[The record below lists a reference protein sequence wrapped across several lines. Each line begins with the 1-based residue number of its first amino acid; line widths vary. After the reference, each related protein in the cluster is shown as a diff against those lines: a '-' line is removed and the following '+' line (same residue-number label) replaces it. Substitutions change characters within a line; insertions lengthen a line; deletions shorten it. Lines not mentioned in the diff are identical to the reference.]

1 MNNNIIK
8 KFYDNMEKNIYPVN
22 SIFIFVYN
30 DFNTYLDDPHLE
42 ECFDDEEVHEIID
55 SVRDLFE
62 ETIALRSEKE
72 FVEWCVSQRHDNRKV
87 YVYTMAQYID
97 GFSRRTLIPALCQYY
112 GFINLNADAYASAI
126 GCNKKT
132 MYELLAT
139 NNLSGILAPTIFYQQ
154 YQEID
159 FKEVCSKLGN
169 HIILKPISES
179 CCIDTMILEYY
190 TKSQLL
196 SWATYILEKYGYVM
210 IQKYISGR
218 EIGVT
223 TVCHDKEIYTLEP
236 IETIFQKGKAH
247 LTHTDSYYQ
256 NYQLQACRVSSE
268 LLEICKEISKVL
280 DFYCTA
286 RYDFRFD
293 GEKYYLFDLSP
304 NPTINGFTSSNLA
317 ARETLGCDHRGILR
331 LMAYEKIFLFEP
343 PFK

>member
-1 MNNNIIK
+1 MDNNTIK
-8 KFYDNMEKNIYPVN
+8 NFYDSMEKNINPV
-22 SIFIFVYN
+22 SAIFIFVYN

-55 SVRDLFE
+55 SVCDLFE

-72 FVEWCVSQRHDNRKV
+72 FIEWCVSQNHDNRKV
-87 YVYTMAQYID
+87 YVYSMAQYID

-112 GFINLNADAYASAI
+112 GFINLNADAYVSAV

-132 MYELLAT
+132 MYRLLAA
-139 NNLSGILAPTIFYQQ
+139 NNLSGILAPTIFCQQ

-159 FKEVCSKLGN
+159 FKEVWTKLGN

-179 CCIDTMILEYY
+179 CCIDTIILENY
-190 TKSQLL
+190 TESQLL
-196 SWATYILEKYGYVM
+196 SQAAYILEKYGYVM
-210 IQKYISGR
+210 IQKYILGR

-223 TVCHDKEIYTLEP
+223 TVCCNKEIYTLEP
-236 IETIFQKGKAH
+236 IEIIFQNGKTH
-247 LTHTDSYYQ
+247 LTHADSYYQ
-256 NYQLQACRVSSE
+256 NYQLKACQVSSE
-268 LLEICKEISKVL
+268 LLEICKKISIVL

-293 GEKYYLFDLSP
+293 GEKYFLFDLSP
-304 NPTINGFTSSNLA
+304 NPTINGFTSSNFA
-317 ARETLGCDHRGILR
+317 ARETLGCDYRGILR
-331 LMAYEKIFLFEP
+331 LMVYEKVNLFEP